1 MESKRQGLMAFPRVG
16 RSGNQNANYL
26 SKSAILQGIKRGVPG
41 SNAMWFGPRLGRV
54 QKRSSQ
60 VARDAMQGDHSV

>member
-16 RSGNQNANYL
+16 RSGGQSGNYL
-26 SKSAILQGIKRGVPG
+26 SKAVLQSIKRGVPG
-41 SNAMWFGPRLGRV
+41 NNAMWFGPRLGRV

-60 VARDAMQGDHSV
+60 VTREAMQGDHSV

>member
-1 MESKRQGLMAFPRVG
+1 MESKRQLMQFPRVG
-16 RSGNQNANYL
+16 RSGSQNGNYL
-26 SKSAILQGIKRGVPG
+26 SKSAVLQGIKRGVPG